1 MDARSRQVML
11 MVGLLLATVSAEAQ
25 FGDFLKTIPG
35 SRTSGRQEQVERPAA
50 DADAACP
57 KCGGTGSISRGFK
70 SKKCKACGGTGVA
83 RKQAAAAPADVA
95 PADATPSADVSTR
108 ARRGRV
114 QKNDAVAGTEEVVIF
129 DDITVDELKTFLVE
143 NTNCLLLDVR
153 EPDEFASG
161 HIKGA
166 VNIPVGQVARRIG
179 SVCPDKARDIY
190 VYCQS
195 GKRSRMAA
203 QQLSDMDYTMVHNVL
218 RGLNAWN
225 GRLVR

>member
-114 QKNDAVAGTEEVVIF
+114 QKNDAV
-129 DDITVDELKTFLVE
+129 VDELKTFLVE